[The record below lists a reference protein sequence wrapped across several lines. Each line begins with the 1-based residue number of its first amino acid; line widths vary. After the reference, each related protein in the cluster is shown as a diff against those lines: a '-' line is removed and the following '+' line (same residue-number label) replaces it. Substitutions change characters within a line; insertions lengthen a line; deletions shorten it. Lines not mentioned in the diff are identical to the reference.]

1 MKMVPNQR
9 QSSMG
14 RTMGPDFYE
23 QQMQHMQSH
32 KKNSQMR
39 QGNQNSIPPMMQQ
52 VAQQLPKFN
61 GKPMVAHNM
70 QPTAANQ
77 GGPATFSLPQESK
90 KRPPNSSA

>member
-52 VAQQLPKFN
+52 VAQ
-61 GKPMVAHNM
+61 
-70 QPTAANQ
+70 
-77 GGPATFSLPQESK
+77 
-90 KRPPNSSA
+90 